1 MNLKAK
7 RLVRTPNSEQ
17 YALFDLDRTDENLD
31 PLSVGKLDLH
41 YTPQGLYGTCLFWE
55 EACRR
60 YSWPDVLKLAEALL
74 AEFHAPMGIPG
85 EYAVELFLPTLKRY
99 ELLSNIEPEESAA
112 QEPEPNGVSSD
123 VSEPQEIVA
132 EEPLSWLFPLP
143 GTVPAGQHNTVPAQ
157 TQWEEDEDTDEPAGD
172 ERFVPRVSKRFRIH
186 SRPEGGEENED

>member
-85 EYAVELFLPTLKRY
+85 EYAVELFLPTL
-99 ELLSNIEPEESAA
+99 S
-112 QEPEPNGVSSD
+112 
-123 VSEPQEIVA
+123 
-132 EEPLSWLFPLP
+132 
-143 GTVPAGQHNTVPAQ
+143 GTNC
-157 TQWEEDEDTDEPAGD
+157 
-172 ERFVPRVSKRFRIH
+172 
-186 SRPEGGEENED
+186 